1 MNFLLDTESVIS
13 MPFNPKESM
22 QGFCYNNVI
31 DLSNNCYNFDVADMW
46 SYLKEIILLISD
58 IVIFWLIY
66 LKYMI

>member
-1 MNFLLDTESVIS
+1 
-13 MPFNPKESM
+13 M